1 MIKII
6 KIKQGSIFE
15 GKGYATYQVQDKN
28 FKIIGLVKFENINL
42 RAVGVQKYIDEKLYE
57 SFRIDEDV
65 YSKRLLNY
73 NIGE

>member
-15 GKGYATYQVQDKN
+15 GKGYATYKVQDKN

-65 YSKRLLNY
+65 YSKRLLTLQRN
-73 NIGE
+73 